1 MRKGHLTVPGRGVGL
16 ALVLI
21 LTAASAQASNVTEFP
36 DNGSE
41 QLGRGGAWVARAS
54 DPVAAFYNPA
64 GLAGQRMRITAQLNL
79 VHQETCFARTAI
91 PSDTTLDK
99 QMDGTFPKVCSTE
112 PFALPPN
119 PVFAFTYR
127 VSPKLGIAA
136 AFLTPS
142 YVPSS
147 NWAEQVSGLP
157 SPQRYM
163 LLKRSSL
170 FMMPT
175 LAVGYEAIPGLR
187 LGASFTWGIASMS
200 YAFAAVA
207 SSSTGANPLAN
218 DVRAEVSATDIF
230 VPGGTLGA
238 LYSAGDNVDFG
249 AWFKFSKPIQ
259 ASGDLKTQT
268 STGILGDTGKPNCS
282 TPGNVPECKG
292 GAVHVQMPVP
302 LELKLGA
309 RFHKAIGHY
318 EGLRDP
324 MLQDVWDIEVNFTW
338 VRDGDFDRMQMR
350 LPAYDDGGGVLPL
363 NGLMGARIPANAD
376 MVRGYRDV
384 LGVRLGGDFNLLP
397 GKFAVRAGTFVE
409 TAAQDARF
417 QSIDHMGGMRIGVS
431 AGGTWRVSSKATWRA
446 FELAFGYMHMVVLN
460 QTNTTP
466 NGNPAFSIAGP
477 NYRTPWPVNSG
488 TISSSLDAINLGLSY
503 RF

>member
-1 MRKGHLTVPGRGVGL
+1 VRKGHLIGL
-16 ALVLI
+16 ACV
-21 LTAASAQASNVTEFP
+21 LTAASARASNVSEFP

-64 GLAGQRMRITAQLNL
+64 GLAGQRTKLTAQLNL
-79 VHQETCFARTAI
+79 VHQETCFARA
-91 PSDTTLDK
+91 PVASDTTLDK
-99 QMDGTFPKVCSTE
+99 LNGTFPKVCSTE
-112 PFALPPN
+112 PFTLPPN
-119 PVFAFTYR
+119 PVFALAYR

-147 NWAEQVSGLP
+147 NWPEQVSGLP

-163 LLKRSSL
+163 MLKRGSL

-175 LAVGYEAIPGLR
+175 LAIGYEALPGLR

-200 YAFAAVA
+200 YAFAGVA
-207 SSSTGANPLAN
+207 SSSTGANPLTN
-218 DVRAEVSATDIF
+218 DVRMQVDAIDPF

-259 ASGDLKTQT
+259 ATGDLRTTT
-268 STGILGDTGKPNCS
+268 SSGITGKR

-292 GAVHVQMPVP
+292 GAVKLQMPVP
-302 LELKLGA
+302 IELKLGA
-309 RFHKAIGHY
+309 RFHKSIGHY

-324 MLQDVWDIEVNFTW
+324 MLQDVWDVEVNFTW
-338 VRDGDFDRMQMR
+338 VHDGDFNALQMR
-350 LPAYDDGGGVLPL
+350 LPPYDDGGGVLPL

-376 MVRGYRDV
+376 MARGYRDV
-384 LGVRLGGDFNLLP
+384 LGLRLGGDYNLVP
-397 GKFAVRAGTFVE
+397 GTLAVRAGTFFE

-417 QSIDHMGGMRIGVS
+417 QSIDNMGGARIGFS
-431 AGGTWRVSSKATWRA
+431 AGGTWRISSKASWRA
-446 FELAFGYMHMVVLN
+446 FELSLGYMHMIVLN
-460 QTNTTP
+460 QANGTP

-477 NYRTPWPVNSG
+477 NYRTPWPVNIG
-488 TISSSLDAINLGLSY
+488 TISSSLDVINLGLSY

>member
-1 MRKGHLTVPGRGVGL
+1 MRISGL
-16 ALVLI
+16 ALVFV
-21 LTAASAQASNVTEFP
+21 AASAQASNVAEFP

-64 GLAGQRMRITAQLNL
+64 GLAGQRTKLTAQLNL
-79 VHQETCFARTAI
+79 VHQETCFARA
-91 PSDTTLDK
+91 PVASDTTLDK
-99 QMDGTFPKVCSTE
+99 RTDGTFPKVCSTE

-119 PVFAFTYR
+119 PVFALAYR

-147 NWAEQVSGLP
+147 NWPEQVSGLP

-163 LLKRSSL
+163 MFKRSSL

-207 SSSTGANPLAN
+207 SSSTGANPLGN
-218 DVRAEVSATDIF
+218 DVRAQVDATDVF

-259 ASGDLKTQT
+259 ASGDLRTTT
-268 STGILGDTGKPNCS
+268 SDRGIIGDTGQPNCL
-282 TPGNVPECKG
+282 TPGTVPECKG
-292 GAVHVQMPVP
+292 GVVKLQMPVP

-309 RFHKAIGHY
+309 RFHKALGHY

-324 MLQDVWDIEVNFTW
+324 MLQDVWDIEINLTW
-338 VRDGDFDRMQMR
+338 AHDGDFDKLQLR
-350 LPAYDDGGGVLPL
+350 LPPYDDGGGVLPL

-384 LGVRLGGDFNLLP
+384 LGLRLGGDYNLVP
-397 GKFAVRAGTFVE
+397 GKLAVRAGTFIE
-409 TAAQDARF
+409 SAAQDARF
-417 QSIDHMGGMRIGVS
+417 QSIDYMGAMRIGFS
-431 AGGTWRVSSKATWRA
+431 AGGTLRLSSKATWRA
-446 FELAFGYMHMVVLN
+446 FELAFGYMHMIVLN
-460 QTNTTP
+460 QANGTA
-466 NGNPAFSIAGP
+466 NGNPAFSLTAP
-477 NYRTPWPVNSG
+477 TYRTPWPVNIG